1 MNPLKSEEVTQ
12 MNEELEVLNA
22 ILKETQE
29 TKQLLKEIKATIV
42 GIAKKILP
50 EKPPEELILKG
61 GPVAEITVY
70 SPEKLGEWMSIFEK
84 KGLRVE
90 FSEPSTS
97 DRNYFAKIWGY
108 LEKPID
114 REKKEVESG

>member
-1 MNPLKSEEVTQ
+1 MDKEF
-12 MNEELEVLNA
+12 EVLTA
-22 ILKETQE
+22 ILKESQE
-29 TKQLLKEIKATIV
+29 TKQLLKEIKATMTL
-42 GIAKKILP
+42 IAKKILP
-50 EKPPEELILKG
+50 EKAPEELILKG

-70 SPEKLGEWMSIFEK
+70 SPEKLEEWMSIFEK

-90 FSEPSTS
+90 FSEPSTG

-114 REKKEVESG
+114 REDKEVKEG